1 MSKLSARNKSN
12 LLAQAIGL
20 SLVLSSIV
28 PLAHAS
34 KTRTGEA
41 DEASTQSVGDEA
53 LAQTAKIQ
61 ASLPALGDD
70 ASGENKTKAQ
80 VDRWSQALLNSA
92 MSAAQSAQA
101 SNSAS
106 TATTGAEIEDQ
117 LKRDFVNN
125 GLSAGLE
132 AVRAT
137 GLPFLGQLQGG
148 ITYGA
153 TGLDIGLKALGRLIG
168 DGDGH
173 HLLAQGGIHNEGD
186 RPTMNLG
193 LIYRY
198 VDEAGKR
205 LYGANTFYDHDFDN
219 GADRLGLGVEAA
231 TETVRG
237 FGNVYIPLSKDWNEV
252 DGNPLLEERAASGRD
267 VGITLSPEAV
277 PGLDLQLK
285 STWWDGDRVD
295 VFGDGKTVKDP
306 NVLSAKIGYQP
317 ISLVGVSLEHE
328 KASGGVDDTK
338 VMVNLNYQFGKSLEQ
353 QTQRGSAA
361 MRNDIQARALA
372 FVEREDRIVTEQRDK
387 FLPIAITG
395 PSVINASI
403 REDEVYNHTMQVTGG
418 VGAPAMSMT
427 GADAALFTLT
437 GTLLQL
443 DATKLPKHVAGG
455 DNTYEVTVVAND
467 GRTTAQQSFVIVVNP
482 VDTDGDGLE
491 DGKELE
497 LKTDPNNPDTDG
509 DGISD
514 GQEVSDGTNPLD
526 PHDPV
531 AGAINTPTSVQVL
544 LDGSTVDGVPMVGS
558 TLSVAATCSGDGV
571 CPTLKYQWE
580 IETAPNSGT
589 YEPIAGAT
597 AATYVVQ
604 NTDQMRRIRV
614 AVEK

>member
-1 MSKLSARNKSN
+1 MSKLSGRKSN

-20 SLVLSSIV
+20 SLVFSAIV
-28 PLAHAS
+28 PVAHAS

-41 DEASTQSVGDEA
+41 DEATTQSVGDEA
-53 LAQTAKIQ
+53 VAQTAKIQ
-61 ASLPALGDD
+61 ASLPALGDE
-70 ASGENKTKAQ
+70 ATATNKTKEQ
-80 VDRWSQALLNSA
+80 VDRWSQALLNAS

-101 SNSAS
+101 SRAAS
-106 TATTGAEIEDQ
+106 NATTGAEIEDQ
-117 LKRDFVNN
+117 LKRDFLNN
-125 GLSAGLE
+125 GLSAGVE

-186 RPTMNLG
+186 RPTLNLG
-193 LIYRY
+193 IIYRY

-219 GADRLGLGVEAA
+219 GSNRVGLGVDAA
-231 TETVRG
+231 SETLRG
-237 FGNVYIPLSKDWNEV
+237 FGNVYIPLSDTWNDV
-252 DGNPLLEERAASGRD
+252 DGNPLLQERAASGRD
-267 VGITLSPEAV
+267 VGITVSPESV

-295 VFGDGKTVKDP
+295 VFGDGRTVKDP
-306 NVLSAKIGYQP
+306 NVWSAKIGYQP

-328 KASGGVDDTK
+328 KASSGVDDTK
-338 VMVNLNYQFGKSLEQ
+338 VMVNLNYQFGKPLEQ
-353 QTQRGSAA
+353 QVQRGSAA
-361 MRNDIQARALA
+361 LRNDIQARALA
-372 FVEREDRIVTEQRDK
+372 FVEREDRIVMEQRDK
-387 FLPIAITG
+387 FVPMAFAG
-395 PSVINASI
+395 PGVINASI

-418 VGAPAMSMT
+418 VGAPAMSLT
-427 GADAALFTLT
+427 GTDAALFTLT

-443 DATKLPKHVAGG
+443 DATRLPKHVAGG

-491 DGKELE
+491 DGREEELG
-497 LKTDPNNPDTDG
+497 TDAGKADTDG
-509 DGISD
+509 DGIND
-514 GQEVSDGTNPLD
+514 GQEVTDGTDPLD

-531 AGAINTPTSVQVL
+531 RGAINAPTAVTVL
-544 LDGSTVDGVPMVGS
+544 ADGAALSGPPIVGS
-558 TLSVAATCSGDGV
+558 TLSVGVTCSGDGV
-571 CPTLKYQWE
+571 CPVLKYQWE

-597 AATYVVQ
+597 ASTYVVK

-614 AVEK
+614 AVAK